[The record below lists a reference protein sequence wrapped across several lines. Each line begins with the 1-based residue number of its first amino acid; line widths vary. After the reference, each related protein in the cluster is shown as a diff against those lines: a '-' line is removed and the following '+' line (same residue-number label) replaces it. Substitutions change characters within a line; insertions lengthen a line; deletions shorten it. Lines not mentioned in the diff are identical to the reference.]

1 MQSYAPSRSV
11 SKIPFFVAAV
21 LFAGAAV
28 FISRVSATKLDALE
42 LACLGACLAAAGAS
56 AAIPFALAHARRTAA
71 TTVSAPPA
79 TNPVISSASL
89 AQPAPA
95 ATAPAPAFDS
105 EALAARVASAVDAR
119 LDAAL
124 PAFTAQLAEALAA
137 LDEKRRAEVLQAVAE
152 NPALRPIDSDTVP
165 AAAGKPRLGRGL
177 EGLIRGNT
185 PKPAAVST
193 APASDSAPESAAD
206 ANEARAA

>member
-1 MQSYAPSRSV
+1 MQSTAPSPSV

-21 LFAGAAV
+21 LFAAAAV

-56 AAIPFALAHARRTAA
+56 AAIPFALAHARRSAPVSAVPSIIAAAPTAA
-71 TTVSAPPA
+71 SAA
-79 TNPVISSASL
+79 
-89 AQPAPA
+89 APA
-95 ATAPAPAFDS
+95 LDA
-105 EALAARVASAVDAR
+105 EALAARVSSAVDAR

-137 LDEKRRAEVLQAVAE
+137 LDEKRRAEVLQAVSE

-185 PKPAAVST
+185 QKPAIVSPA
-193 APASDSAPESAAD
+193 APSAAAATAD
-206 ANEARAA
+206 SSSDTDSNEARAA

>member
-1 MQSYAPSRSV
+1 MQSTAPSPSV

-21 LFAGAAV
+21 LFAAAAV

-56 AAIPFALAHARRTAA
+56 AAIPFALAHARRAA
-71 TTVSAPPA
+71 DS
-79 TNPVISSASL
+79 NSSA
-89 AQPAPA
+89 AAPA
-95 ATAPAPAFDS
+95 AAPVAASTAAAALSPALDPY
-105 EALAARVASAVDAR
+105 ALAARVASAVDAR

-137 LDEKRRAEVLQAVAE
+137 LDEKRRAEVLQAVSE

-185 PKPAAVST
+185 PKPAAPSVSAPT
-193 APASDSAPESAAD
+193 AESAESASDTD
-206 ANEARAA
+206 TNEARAA

>member
-1 MQSYAPSRSV
+1 MQSTAPSPSV
-11 SKIPFFVAAV
+11 SKTPFFVAAI

-42 LACLGACLAAAGAS
+42 LACLGACLAAAGAA
-56 AAIPFALAHARRTAA
+56 AAIPFALAHARRAA
-71 TTVSAPPA
+71 DSNSSAASAPA
-79 TNPVISSASL
+79 PVA
-89 AQPAPA
+89 A
-95 ATAPAPAFDS
+95 ATAAAALSPALDP

-137 LDEKRRAEVLQAVAE
+137 LDEKRRAEVLQAVSE

-185 PKPAAVST
+185 PKTSAPAAPAAT
-193 APASDSAPESAAD
+193 ADSASDTD

>member
-1 MQSYAPSRSV
+1 MQSTAPSPSV

-21 LFAGAAV
+21 LFAAAAV

-56 AAIPFALAHARRTAA
+56 AAIPFALAHARR
-71 TTVSAPPA
+71 
-79 TNPVISSASL
+79 
-89 AQPAPA
+89 PAPVSTDSRSPA
-95 ATAPAPAFDS
+95 APALDS

-119 LDAAL
+119 LEAAL

-137 LDEKRRAEVLQAVAE
+137 LDEKRRAEVLQAVSE

-185 PKPAAVST
+185 PKHAAPAAT
-193 APASDSAPESAAD
+193 AATADSSSDTDS
-206 ANEARAA
+206 NEARAA